1 MRLPDL
7 LQLAS
12 GALLRRGARAGMI
25 LLAMAI
31 GVAAVIVLTG
41 LGEGARKF
49 VSDEF
54 SSLGTHLLI
63 VIPGRAETT
72 GAGATLIVGET
83 PRDLTLDDARALGRS
98 HAIEKYAPLV
108 VGSASVSYLGLD
120 REVPVLGST
129 AELLEVRNWK
139 MARGRFLPAGDI
151 DRAQSVAVIG
161 AKIERELF
169 ADTHA
174 LGKWLRLGDR
184 RFRVIGVLSS
194 EGRAIGIDV
203 EELVIVP
210 VASAQMLFNSASLF
224 RILVQ
229 ARSRDEMP
237 AAKKFILAT
246 VARRHQG
253 EEDITVITQ
262 DAVLKTF
269 DTIFV
274 ALTMTLGGIAAVS
287 LLVAG
292 ILVMNVML
300 VAVSQRTEEIGLL
313 KAIGARSQQVQR
325 LFLTEALL
333 LSFSGGL
340 LGLVLGYGGAW
351 LLGIIYPALVFMP
364 PWWAV
369 AAAMVTAIFSGLFFG
384 MLPARRAAKM
394 DPVRAL
400 RGG

>member
-1 MRLPDL
+1 
-7 LQLAS
+7 
-12 GALLRRGARAGMI
+12 
-25 LLAMAI
+25 
-31 GVAAVIVLTG
+31 
-41 LGEGARKF
+41 
-49 VSDEF
+49 
-54 SSLGTHLLI
+54 
-63 VIPGRAETT
+63 
-72 GAGATLIVGET
+72 GATLLAGET

-129 AELLEVRNWK
+129 SDLLEVRNWE
-139 MARGRFLPAGDI
+139 MAQGQFLPTGDI
-151 DRAQSVAVIG
+151 DRAQSVVVIG
-161 AKIERELF
+161 AKIKRELF
-169 ADTHA
+169 ANTNA

-203 EELVIVP
+203 EELVIIP

-237 AAKKFILAT
+237 AAKKFILET

-253 EEDITVITQ
+253 EEDLTVITQ

-300 VAVSQRTEEIGLL
+300 VAVTQRTAEVGLL
-313 KAIGARSQQVQR
+313 KAIGAQSRQVRR

-333 LSFSGGL
+333 LSFTGGL

-351 LLGIIYPALVFMP
+351 LLGVIYPALVFMP

-369 AAAMVTAIFSGLFFG
+369 VAAMVTAIFSGLFFG

-394 DPVRAL
+394 DPVQAL
-400 RGG
+400 LGG

>member
-41 LGEGARKF
+41 LGEGARRF

-63 VIPGRAETT
+63 VIPGRVETT

-151 DRAQSVAVIG
+151 DRAQPVAVIG

-169 ADTHA
+169 AVTNA
-174 LGKWLRLGDR
+174 LGKWLRVGDR

-269 DTIFV
+269 DTILV

-300 VAVSQRTEEIGLL
+300 VAVTQRTEEIGLL
-313 KAIGARSQQVQR
+313 KAIGARSRQVQR

-351 LLGIIYPALVFMP
+351 FLGIVYPALTFMP

-369 AAAMVTAIFSGLFFG
+369 AAAMATAIFSGLFFG

-400 RGG
+400 WGG

>member
-1 MRLPDL
+1 M

-41 LGEGARKF
+41 LGEGARRF

-63 VIPGRAETT
+63 VIPGRVETT

-151 DRAQSVAVIG
+151 DRAQPVAVIG

-169 ADTHA
+169 AVTNA
-174 LGKWLRLGDR
+174 LGKWLRVGDR

-274 ALTMTLGGIAAVS
+274 ALTMALGGIAAVS

-333 LSFSGGL
+333 LSFGGGL

-351 LLGIIYPALVFMP
+351 FLGIVYPTLVFMP

-400 RGG
+400 WGG

>member
-1 MRLPDL
+1 ML
-7 LQLAS
+7 
-12 GALLRRGARAGMI
+12 

-41 LGEGARKF
+41 LGEGARRY
-49 VSDEF
+49 VTAEF

-63 VIPGRAETT
+63 VLPGRSETT
-72 GAGATLIVGET
+72 GAGAALLAGET
-83 PRDLTLDDARALGRS
+83 PRDLTLNDARALSRS
-98 HAIEKYAPLV
+98 HAIEKIAPLV

-129 AELLEVRNWK
+129 TELLEVRNWE
-139 MARGRFLPAGDI
+139 MAQGQFLPAGDM

-161 AKIERELF
+161 AKIKRELF
-169 ADTHA
+169 GNTNA

-203 EELVIVP
+203 EELVVVP

-229 ARSRDEMP
+229 ARSRDEMQG
-237 AAKKFILAT
+237 AKKFILKT
-246 VARRHQG
+246 VADRHQG

-269 DTIFV
+269 DSIFV

-313 KAIGARSQQVQR
+313 KAIGAQSAQVR
-325 LFLTEALL
+325 HLFLAEALL
-333 LSFSGGL
+333 LSLTGGI
-340 LGLVLGYGGAW
+340 LGLALGYGASW
-351 LLGIIYPALVFMP
+351 LLGVIYPTLSFIP
-364 PWWAV
+364 PLWAV
-369 AAAMVTAIFSGLFFG
+369 IAAMVTAIFSGLFFG

-394 DPVRAL
+394 DPVQAL
-400 RGG
+400 WGG

>member
-1 MRLPDL
+1 MRTADL
-7 LQLAS
+7 LHLAS
-12 GALLRRGARAGMI
+12 GALLRRGVRAGML

-41 LGEGARKF
+41 LGEGARRY
-49 VSDEF
+49 VTAEF

-63 VIPGRAETT
+63 VLPGRSETT
-72 GAGATLIVGET
+72 GAGAALLVGET
-83 PRDLTLDDARALGRS
+83 PRDLTLNDARALSRS
-98 HAIEKYAPLV
+98 HAIEKIAPLV

-129 AELLEVRNWK
+129 TELLEVRNWE
-139 MARGRFLPAGDI
+139 MAQGRFLPAGDM

-161 AKIERELF
+161 AKIKRELF
-169 ADTHA
+169 GNSNA

-229 ARSRDEMP
+229 ARSRDEMQK
-237 AAKKFILAT
+237 AKKFILKT
-246 VARRHQG
+246 VADRHQG

-269 DTIFV
+269 DSIFV

-313 KAIGARSQQVQR
+313 KAIGAQSAQVRR
-325 LFLTEALL
+325 LFLAEALL
-333 LSFSGGL
+333 LSLTGGI
-340 LGLVLGYGGAW
+340 LGLALGYGAAW
-351 LLGIIYPALVFMP
+351 LLGVIYPTLSFIP
-364 PWWAV
+364 PLWAV
-369 AAAMVTAIFSGLFFG
+369 IAAMVTAIFSGLFFG

-394 DPVRAL
+394 DPVQAL
-400 RGG
+400 SGG

>member
-1 MRLPDL
+1 
-7 LQLAS
+7 
-12 GALLRRGARAGMI
+12 
-25 LLAMAI
+25 MAQ
-31 GVAAVIVLTG
+31 
-41 LGEGARKF
+41 
-49 VSDEF
+49 
-54 SSLGTHLLI
+54 
-63 VIPGRAETT
+63 
-72 GAGATLIVGET
+72 
-83 PRDLTLDDARALGRS
+83 
-98 HAIEKYAPLV
+98 
-108 VGSASVSYLGLD
+108 
-120 REVPVLGST
+120 
-129 AELLEVRNWK
+129 
-139 MARGRFLPAGDI
+139 GRFLPAGDM

-161 AKIERELF
+161 AKIKRELF
-169 ADTHA
+169 GNTNA

-229 ARSRDEMP
+229 ARSRDEMQR
-237 AAKKFILAT
+237 AKKFILKT
-246 VARRHQG
+246 VADRHQG

-269 DTIFV
+269 DAIFV

-313 KAIGARSQQVQR
+313 KAIGAQSDQVRR
-325 LFLTEALL
+325 LFLAEALL
-333 LSFSGGL
+333 LSLTGGI
-340 LGLVLGYGGAW
+340 LGLALGYGAAW
-351 LLGIIYPALVFMP
+351 LLGVIYPTLSFIP
-364 PWWAV
+364 PLWAV
-369 AAAMVTAIFSGLFFG
+369 IAAMVTAIFSGLFFG

-394 DPVRAL
+394 DPVQAL
-400 RGG
+400 WGG